1 MSRVWEATAGTRMQI
16 RVILIFAGAGEIW
29 GIKKG
34 RGSVRLTITGQWRK
48 WSSNIGHA
56 VARLASVS

>member
-1 MSRVWEATAGTRMQI
+1 MQI